1 MRATFMLGASLGL
14 ALLGGW
20 GRGQG
25 LFDVEKRAP
34 ERVVVLWQA
43 DKPAEPLPTPGPA
56 APAPPSDATPP
67 AITADLPPMA
77 RVLAGGFELTKSQ
90 IAALRRSP
98 GPEAKKV
105 NGEYELA
112 AGPIAILELSFPHTN
127 GARVELFR
135 GLRGEYLGRREG
147 ESKLRVLKPDVIGA
161 LGELGEWS
169 SYAGAWDKAPAP
181 FAPGVACDVP
191 RGMLRPA
198 WLRLDLTAI
207 LDRGLRGRQFRV
219 DPAACELGDATVR
232 LRPPKGY
239 DPRKPVGL
247 LVWID
252 PSPNGAPPDVLSPAC
267 DELGLAVVGV
277 SKSGNECGTGDRTQR
292 ALDALATAEAI
303 LHIDRSRVYVTGLSG
318 GGRMSSILAGCFPDV
333 FAGAV
338 SMAGVAHY
346 EDKVNELGKLWPA
359 YFLPPTAKRMEL
371 YKTHRLAATT
381 GPKDFNHEQTLVL
394 MDMQKEAGLQA
405 RVFVFDEIGHQTP
418 DSDGFAEALRW
429 VDEPQREA
437 AKARALEGEKLLADA
452 EKLNDEARRK
462 ALLKVM
468 EKAPWSDAAWKAA
481 ASAGLTR

>member
-14 ALLGGW
+14 ACLGGW
-20 GRGQG
+20 GWGQG
-25 LFDVEKRAP
+25 FFDVEKHAP
-34 ERVVVLWQA
+34 ERVVVRWQ
-43 DKPAEPLPTPGPA
+43 DVKPAAPLPTPGPA
-56 APAPPSDATPP
+56 APTPPSDAPPP

-105 NGEYELA
+105 AGAYELA
-112 AGPIAILELSFPHTN
+112 GGPVATFELSSPHTP
-127 GARVELFR
+127 GGSVELFR
-135 GLRGEYLGRREG
+135 GPRGEYLGRRDG
-147 ESKLRVLKPDVIGA
+147 DPKVRVLRPEA
-161 LGELGEWS
+161 LRPLGEPGEWS
-169 SYAGAWDKAPAP
+169 GYAGAWDKAPAP

-207 LDRGLRGRQFRV
+207 LDRGLRGARFRV
-219 DPAACELGDATVR
+219 DPAACELGDATMR

-239 DPRKPVGL
+239 TPRKPVGL

-252 PSPNGAPPDVLSPAC
+252 PSPNGAPPDVLSAAC

-359 YFLPPTAKRMEL
+359 YFLPPTARRMEL
-371 YKTHRLAATT
+371 YRTHRLAATT

-405 RVFVFDEIGHQTP
+405 RVFVFDELGHQTP
-418 DSDGFAEALRW
+418 DSEGFAQALRW

-437 AKARALEGEKLLADA
+437 AKSRASEGERLLAEA
-452 EKLNDEARRK
+452 EKLSGDPQRK

-481 ASAGLTR
+481 ASAGLRR